1 MIPLFKVISLAI
13 RMFTRPLSNYL
24 KSSLKYK
31 NDHHPLVRKSI
42 LSLGQIYHI
51 LQIKIQRRIMNM
63 SSSDTYV
70 KPLSDEK
77 ALEQGAEFVGEIL
90 AYGTLFVWGVYEI
103 NKFSNDAKAKDDKQ
117 AAILGKIDD
126 RLENLEQGKTEL
138 LTKIH
143 LKIEGLDTEYKKILE
158 LAEKRINKQYC
169 DESTDTEEDIL

>member
-1 MIPLFKVISLAI
+1 
-13 RMFTRPLSNYL
+13 
-24 KSSLKYK
+24 
-31 NDHHPLVRKSI
+31 
-42 LSLGQIYHI
+42 
-51 LQIKIQRRIMNM
+51 MNM

-126 RLENLEQGKTEL
+126 RLESLEQGKTEL